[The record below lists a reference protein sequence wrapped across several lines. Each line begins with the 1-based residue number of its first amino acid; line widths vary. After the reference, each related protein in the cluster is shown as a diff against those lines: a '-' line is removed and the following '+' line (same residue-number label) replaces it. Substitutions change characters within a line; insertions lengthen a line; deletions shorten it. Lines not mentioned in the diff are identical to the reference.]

1 MKTNNKKSQSYT
13 NSEMKKMYLKKTIT
27 TISLTLLAAMAAFA
41 QTSATAA
48 LKDNDNKTV
57 IEVYNIMKE
66 QGGGSIGKGKS
77 GKGKSNNNAA
87 PPKVNISGYAVK
99 VGPDVYGLPSVEL
112 SETKGG
118 KVRALCV
125 LPFTDYLKLRHVSK
139 GDQVVMQ
146 GEVRGYADEYDFVLV
161 KQSKIV
167 SVNGKKP

>member
-1 MKTNNKKSQSYT
+1 MN
-13 NSEMKKMYLKKTIT
+13 LKKTIL
-27 TISLTLLAAMAAFA
+27 TITFTLLALMTTFA
-41 QTSATAA
+41 QTSAPAT
-48 LKDNDNKTV
+48 LKDNDNKTAA
-57 IEVYNIMKE
+57 EVYNIMKE
-66 QGGGSIGKGKS
+66 QGGGSV
-77 GKGKSNNNAA
+77 GKGKSNASPSNAY
-87 PPKVNISGYAVK
+87 PKVNISGYAVK

-139 GDQVVMQ
+139 GDKVVMK
-146 GEVRGYADEYDFVLV
+146 GEVRGYMNEYDMVLV

>member
-1 MKTNNKKSQSYT
+1 MI
-13 NSEMKKMYLKKTIT
+13 KMYLKKTIT
-27 TISLTLLAAMAAFA
+27 TISFTLLAAMAAFA
-41 QTSATAA
+41 QTSAPAT
-48 LKDNDNKTV
+48 LKDNDNKTA

-66 QGGGSIGKGKS
+66 QGGGSVGKGKS
-77 GKGKSNNNAA
+77 GKGKSNADPSNAS
-87 PPKVNISGYAVK
+87 PKVNISGYAVK

-139 GDQVVMQ
+139 GDKVVMK
-146 GEVRGYADEYDFVLV
+146 GEVRGYMDEYDMVLV

>member
-1 MKTNNKKSQSYT
+1 MH
-13 NSEMKKMYLKKTIT
+13 LKKTII
-27 TISLTLLAAMAAFA
+27 TISFALLAAMAAVA
-41 QTSATAA
+41 QTSAPAP
-48 LKDNDNKTV
+48 LKDNDNKTA

-77 GKGKSNNNAA
+77 NTAPSNAY
-87 PPKVNISGYAVK
+87 PIVNISGYAVK

-112 SETKGG
+112 SDTKGG
-118 KVRALCV
+118 NTRILCV

-139 GDQVVMQ
+139 GDEVTIK

>member
-1 MKTNNKKSQSYT
+1 MI
-13 NSEMKKMYLKKTIT
+13 KMYLKKTIT

-41 QTSATAA
+41 QTSAPAT
-48 LKDNDNKTV
+48 LKDNDNKTA

-66 QGGGSIGKGKS
+66 QGRGSIGKGKS
-77 GKGKSNNNAA
+77 GKGKSNAA
-87 PPKVNISGYAVK
+87 PSNASPKVNISGYAVK

>member
-1 MKTNNKKSQSYT
+1 
-13 NSEMKKMYLKKTIT
+13 
-27 TISLTLLAAMAAFA
+27 MAAFA
-41 QTSATAA
+41 QTSAPAT
-48 LKDNDNKTV
+48 LKDNDNKTA

-77 GKGKSNNNAA
+77 GKGKSNAA
-87 PPKVNISGYAVK
+87 PSNAYPKVNISGYAVK

-112 SETKGG
+112 SDTKGG
-118 KVRALCV
+118 KTRILCV

-139 GDQVVMQ
+139 GDKVTMK

>member
-1 MKTNNKKSQSYT
+1 
-13 NSEMKKMYLKKTIT
+13 
-27 TISLTLLAAMAAFA
+27 MAAFA
-41 QTSATAA
+41 QTSAPAT
-48 LKDNDNKTV
+48 LKDNDNKTA

-77 GKGKSNNNAA
+77 GKGKSNAA
-87 PPKVNISGYAVK
+87 PSDTAPKVNISGYAVK

-112 SETKGG
+112 SDTKGG
-118 KVRALCV
+118 KTRILCV

-139 GDQVVMQ
+139 GDKVTMK

>member
-1 MKTNNKKSQSYT
+1 MI
-13 NSEMKKMYLKKTIT
+13 KMYLKKTIT

-41 QTSATAA
+41 QTSAPTT
-48 LKDNDNKTV
+48 LKDNDNKTA

-66 QGGGSIGKGKS
+66 QGGGSVGKGKF
-77 GKGKSNNNAA
+77 GKGKSNAA
-87 PPKVNISGYAVK
+87 PSNAYPKVSISGYAVK

-112 SETKGG
+112 SDTKGG
-118 KVRALCV
+118 KTRILCV

-139 GDQVVMQ
+139 GDKVTLK

-161 KQSKIV
+161 KQSKIE

>member
-1 MKTNNKKSQSYT
+1 
-13 NSEMKKMYLKKTIT
+13 MYLKKTFI
-27 TISLTLLAAMAAFA
+27 TISFTLLAAMAAFA
-41 QTSATAA
+41 QTSAPAT

-57 IEVYNIMKE
+57 VEVYNIMKG

-77 GKGKSNNNAA
+77 GKGKSNNAA
-87 PPKVNISGYAVK
+87 PKVNISGYAVK

-112 SETKGG
+112 SDTKGG
-118 KVRALCV
+118 KTRILCV

-139 GDQVVMQ
+139 GDKVTMK

>member
-1 MKTNNKKSQSYT
+1 
-13 NSEMKKMYLKKTIT
+13 MYLKKTIT
-27 TISLTLLAAMAAFA
+27 TISFTLLAAMAAFA
-41 QTSATAA
+41 QTSAPAT
-48 LKDNDNKTV
+48 LKDNDNKTA
-57 IEVYNIMKE
+57 IEVYDIMKE

-77 GKGKSNNNAA
+77 GKGKSNAAPSNAA
-87 PPKVNISGYAVK
+87 PKVSISGYAVK

-118 KVRALCV
+118 KTRILCV

-139 GDQVVMQ
+139 GDKVTMK

-167 SVNGKKP
+167 SVNGKEP

>member
-1 MKTNNKKSQSYT
+1 
-13 NSEMKKMYLKKTIT
+13 MYLKKKIV
-27 TISLTLLAAMAAFA
+27 TISFTLLAAMAAFA
-41 QTSATAA
+41 QTSAPAT
-48 LKDNDNKTV
+48 LKDNDNKTA

-77 GKGKSNNNAA
+77 GKGKSNAA
-87 PPKVNISGYAVK
+87 PSNASPKVNISGYAVK

-112 SETKGG
+112 SDTKGG
-118 KVRALCV
+118 KTRILCV

-139 GDQVVMQ
+139 GDKVTMK

>member
-1 MKTNNKKSQSYT
+1 
-13 NSEMKKMYLKKTIT
+13 
-27 TISLTLLAAMAAFA
+27 MAAFA
-41 QTSATAA
+41 QTSAPAT
-48 LKDNDNKTV
+48 LKDNDNKTA

-77 GKGKSNNNAA
+77 GKGKSNAA
-87 PPKVNISGYAVK
+87 PSNASPKVNISGYAVK

-112 SETKGG
+112 SDTKGG
-118 KVRALCV
+118 KTRILCV

-139 GDQVVMQ
+139 GDKVTMK

-167 SVNGKKP
+167 SVNGKEP

>member
-1 MKTNNKKSQSYT
+1 MI
-13 NSEMKKMYLKKTIT
+13 KMYLKKTIT
-27 TISLTLLAAMAAFA
+27 TISFTLLAAMAAFA
-41 QTSATAA
+41 QTSAPAT
-48 LKDNDNKTV
+48 LKDNDNKTA

-77 GKGKSNNNAA
+77 GKGKSNAAPSNAA
-87 PPKVNISGYAVK
+87 PKVNISGYAVK

-112 SETKGG
+112 SDTKGG
-118 KVRALCV
+118 KTRILCV

-139 GDQVVMQ
+139 GDKVTMK

-161 KQSKIV
+161 KQSTIE

>member
-1 MKTNNKKSQSYT
+1 MI
-13 NSEMKKMYLKKTIT
+13 KMYLKKTIT
-27 TISLTLLAAMAAFA
+27 TISFTLLAAIAAFA
-41 QTSATAA
+41 QTSAPAT
-48 LKDNDNKTV
+48 LKDNDNKTA

-77 GKGKSNNNAA
+77 GKGKSNADPSNAS
-87 PPKVNISGYAVK
+87 PKVNISGYAVK

-112 SETKGG
+112 SDTKGG
-118 KVRALCV
+118 KTRILCV

-139 GDQVVMQ
+139 GDKVTMK

>member
-1 MKTNNKKSQSYT
+1 MI
-13 NSEMKKMYLKKTIT
+13 KMYLKKTIT
-27 TISLTLLAAMAAFA
+27 TISFTLLAAMAAFA
-41 QTSATAA
+41 QTSAPAT
-48 LKDNDNKTV
+48 LKDNDNKTA

-66 QGGGSIGKGKS
+66 QGRGSIGKGKS
-77 GKGKSNNNAA
+77 GKGKSNAA
-87 PPKVNISGYAVK
+87 PSNASPKVNISGYAVK

-112 SETKGG
+112 SDTKGG
-118 KVRALCV
+118 KTRILCV

-139 GDQVVMQ
+139 GDKVTMK

>member
-1 MKTNNKKSQSYT
+1 
-13 NSEMKKMYLKKTIT
+13 
-27 TISLTLLAAMAAFA
+27 
-41 QTSATAA
+41 
-48 LKDNDNKTV
+48 
-57 IEVYNIMKE
+57 MKE

-77 GKGKSNNNAA
+77 NNAA
-87 PPKVNISGYAVK
+87 PKVNISGYAVK

-112 SETKGG
+112 SDTKGG
-118 KVRALCV
+118 KTRILCV

-139 GDQVVMQ
+139 GDKVTMK